1 VPKPIICLSEQLRQF
16 AEYFRPCFS
25 RRQWW
30 YFVIVLLGLI
40 ECEERKTLTGLLRVV
55 GESVSLSGLSRFLNK
70 WHWSTP
76 ALAHRWWTHFC
87 ERMTEP
93 VQAEHAH
100 LKAEQPHR
108 VGRPQ
113 GTVVTGFLIFDDS
126 VHTKPKGRAMGGLG
140 QHYSNTEKKV
150 VSGHCLFSGL
160 YVLLGRRCPLEP
172 RMYCQKR
179 VCEAEG
185 LPFQSKIDMAVDE
198 ITRFEPVPDTH
209 THVLVDSWYHC
220 RRVRR
225 AATVRGWDFSGA
237 LKSNRVM
244 RLIQEDQN
252 RQWLKLSAYAATL
265 TRDAWVEVIWPSA
278 NGGQKLYAHLV
289 PTWVRKLGPTLVL
302 ITCHDLEEPL
312 KSVRYWGSTVLSLTA
327 QALVDILA
335 VRWEVET
342 YFEYAKDLLGSDHYQ
357 MMTRQAIL
365 RFWTLTACLFCFLDE
380 QCAMA
385 QERAFTCGDIRRQLQ
400 QEHQRNLLQWL
411 VDALQEGQS
420 VDQICSRLAIQPV
433 KVQG

>member
-1 VPKPIICLSEQLRQF
+1 MPKPIICLSEQLRQF

-25 RRQWW
+25 RRQWR
-30 YFVIVLLGLI
+30 YFVIVLLGFI
-40 ECEERKTLTGLLRVV
+40 ECEERKTLTGLLRVI
-55 GESVSLSGLSRFLNK
+55 GESVSLSGLSRFLNQ
-70 WHWSTP
+70 WRWSTT
-76 ALAHRWWTHFC
+76 ALAHLWWRYFC
-87 ERMTEP
+87 ERMIEP
-93 VQAEHAH
+93 VRAEHAR
-100 LKAEQPHR
+100 LKAAQPRR
-108 VGRPQ
+108 VGRPKE
-113 GTVVTGFLIFDDS
+113 TVVTGYLIFDDS

-140 QHYSNTEKKV
+140 RHYSNTEKKV
-150 VSGHCLFSGL
+150 VNGHCLFSGL
-160 YVLLGRRCPLEP
+160 YVLLERRCPLEP

-185 LPFQSKIDMAVDE
+185 IPFQSKIDMAVEE
-198 ITRFEPVPDTH
+198 IARFEPVAGTH
-209 THVLVDSWYHC
+209 THILVDSWYHC

-225 AATVRGWDFSGA
+225 AATARGWDFSGA

-244 RLIQEDQN
+244 RLSQEAGS
-252 RQWLKLSAYAATL
+252 RQWPKLSAYAATL
-265 TRDAWVEVIWPSA
+265 THADWVEVTWPSA

-302 ITCHDLEEPL
+302 ITCHDLEAPL
-312 KSVRYWGSTVLSLTA
+312 KSVRYWGSTVMSLTA

-357 MMTRQAIL
+357 VMTRQAIL

-380 QCAMA
+380 Q
-385 QERAFTCGDIRRQLQ
+385 RAATQGGTLTCGDVRRQLQ

-411 VDALQEGQS
+411 ADALHEGHS
-420 VDQICSRLAIQPV
+420 VDQICSRLAIEPV